1 MHSRI
6 RELRETFEFDLGRVA
21 ETATIENPMLELIQ
35 DGTRYAPLSAYPFVL
50 RDIALWVPAGTA
62 AETVHE
68 IIKQNGGELL
78 IKLDK
83 FDEFSKEGRT
93 SYAFH
98 LVFQSHEKTLSDVE
112 VNEVMGKVS
121 AALTGK
127 GFEIR

>member
-1 MHSRI
+1 M
-6 RELRETFEFDLGRVA
+6 
-21 ETATIENPMLELIQ
+21 
-35 DGTRYAPLSAYPFVL
+35 
-50 RDIALWVPAGTA
+50 
-62 AETVHE
+62 
-68 IIKQNGGELL
+68 